1 MSKET
6 LEWLNQNTL
15 IGFTAKR
22 GTAWHYHRGLQGSE
36 SNHYTGPIPVQDVHR
51 RLFAW
56 EAVPSQVYVTNPLT
70 GHLEQDEEKVAFSR
84 SDTGRVLGYF
94 GPGYEP
100 HPYAEWLLQKVAMM
114 LDGELAIGSA
124 GLLRGGA
131 VAWVSVE
138 VPENVVTP
146 EGVAFRPHLL
156 AATSFDGSL
165 ATTYKRAITNVV
177 CDNTMSAAL
186 GEAGQAI
193 KVKHS
198 RRSALKLLEAR
209 DALNLVYQVA
219 DAFTEEVARL
229 CRVTVTD
236 RQWQKFLDAHAA
248 LPEQPGRGRTLAE
261 NKRETLSRL
270 WTGDERVAPWHGT
283 AYGVLQA
290 VNTYAHHEQTVRG
303 TTRPERN
310 ALRAVTGDID
320 DLDRATVS
328 TLTTVLDRAD
338 LVRAA

>member
-1 MSKET
+1 MSRET

-15 IGFTAKR
+15 IGFTEKR

-36 SNHYTGPIPVQDVHR
+36 PNHYVGPIPVESVHH
-51 RLFAW
+51 RLFHW
-56 EAVPSQVYVTNPLT
+56 EAVPSDVYVTNPRT
-70 GHLEQDEEKVAFSR
+70 GQPERDEEKVAFCR

-94 GPGYEP
+94 GTGYEP
-100 HPYAEWLLQKVAMM
+100 HPYAEWLLDKVAML
-114 LDGELAIGSA
+114 LDGELSIGSA

-146 EGVAFRPHLL
+146 EGVTFRPHLL

-186 GEAGQAI
+186 GEAGQTI

-198 RRSALKLLEAR
+198 RRSALKVMRAR

-219 DAFTEEVARL
+219 DSFSDEVARL

-236 RQWQKFLDAHAA
+236 RQWQQFLDAHAA
-248 LPEQPGRGRTLAE
+248 LPEAPGRGRTLAA

-270 WTGDERVAPWHGT
+270 WTRDERVAPWQGT
-283 AYGVLQA
+283 AFGVLQA
-290 VNTYAHHEQTVRG
+290 VNTWTHHEQSVRG
-303 TTRPERN
+303 STRPERN
-310 ALRAVTGDID
+310 GLRAVTGAID
-320 DLDRATVS
+320 DLDRATLT
-328 TLTTVLDRAD
+328 TLMTVLDRPD